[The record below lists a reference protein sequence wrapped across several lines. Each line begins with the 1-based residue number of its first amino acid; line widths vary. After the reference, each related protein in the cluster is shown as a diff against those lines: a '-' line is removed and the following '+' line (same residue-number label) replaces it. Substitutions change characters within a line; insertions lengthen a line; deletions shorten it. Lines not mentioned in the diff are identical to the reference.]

1 MASVNKIIVI
11 GNVGRDPELRYTGN
25 GKAMVQFSLAT
36 NHRYQ
41 KPDGEWDE
49 QTEWFRIVAWS
60 QLAER
65 VMERIQKGSQAYV
78 EGRLQTR
85 TWTGQDGKDRKEVE
99 IIANTIVSLDRRSEG
114 GGAPYGGERQGQPAA
129 AAAANGGRR
138 GGRAADDIMVDPDD
152 LPFD

>member
-11 GNVGRDPELRYTGN
+11 GNVGRDPELRYTAN
-25 GKAMVQFSLAT
+25 GKSMVTFSIAT
-36 NHRYQ
+36 NHNYQ
-41 KPDGEWDE
+41 NQNGEWQE
-49 QTEWFRIVAWS
+49 QTEWFRVIAWN

-85 TWTGQDGKDRKEVE
+85 TWTGQDGKERKEVE
-99 IIANTIVSLDRRSEG
+99 IVANTILGLDRRG
-114 GGAPYGGERQGQPAA
+114 GDMNGAPVMSGGM
-129 AAAANGGRR
+129 RR
-138 GGRAADDIMVDPDD
+138 GAETEIVDPDD

>member
-25 GKAMVQFSLAT
+25 GKAMAQFSLAT

-49 QTEWFRIVAWS
+49 QTEWFRVVAWS

-65 VMERIQKGSQAYV
+65 MMERIQKGSQAYV

-85 TWTGQDGKDRKEVE
+85 VWTGQDGKERKEVE
-99 IIANTIVSLDRRSEG
+99 IIANTIVSLDRRQYEG
-114 GGAPYGGERQGQPAA
+114 GETGGYSPRREQPAGA
-129 AAAANGGRR
+129 MTNGGRR
-138 GGRAADDIMVDPDD
+138 GDRAADDIMVDPDD

>member
-11 GNVGRDPELRYTGN
+11 GNVGRDPELRYTAN
-25 GKAMVQFSLAT
+25 GKSMVQFSIAT
-36 NHRYQ
+36 NYRYQ
-41 KPDGEWDE
+41 RPDGEWEE
-49 QTEWFRIVAWS
+49 QTEWFRVIAWN

-85 TWTGQDGKDRKEVE
+85 TWTGQDGRDRKEIE
-99 IIANTIVSLDRRSEG
+99 IIANQILRLDRRGEMV
-114 GGAPYGGERQGQPAA
+114 GAPVVA
-129 AAAANGGRR
+129 GGRES
-138 GGRAADDIMVDPDD
+138 DTEIVDPDD

>member
-11 GNVGRDPELRYTGN
+11 GNVGRDPELRYTAN
-25 GKAMVQFSLAT
+25 GKSMVTFSIAT
-36 NHRYQ
+36 NHNYQ
-41 KPDGEWDE
+41 NPSGEWQE
-49 QTEWFRIVAWS
+49 QTEWFRVIAWN

-85 TWTGQDGKDRKEVE
+85 VWTGNDGKERKDVE
-99 IIANTIVSLDRRSEG
+99 IIANSILSLDRRSG
-114 GGAPYGGERQGQPAA
+114 GDMVGAAQGAAPARRAGGDTEF
-129 AAAANGGRR
+129 
-138 GGRAADDIMVDPDD
+138 VDPDD

>member
-11 GNVGRDPELRYTGN
+11 GNVGRDPELRYTAN
-25 GKAMVQFSLAT
+25 GKSMVTFSLAT
-36 NHRYQ
+36 NHNFQ
-41 KPDGEWDE
+41 NQSGEWQE
-49 QTEWFRIVAWS
+49 QTEWFRVIAWN

-85 TWTGQDGKDRKEVE
+85 TWTGNDGKERKDVE
-99 IIANTIVSLDRRSEG
+99 IIANQILALDRRGDMVGAPAS
-114 GGAPYGGERQGQPAA
+114 GGA
-129 AAAANGGRR
+129 RR
-138 GGRAADDIMVDPDD
+138 GADTEIVDPDD

>member
-11 GNVGRDPELRYTGN
+11 GNVGRDPEMRYTAN
-25 GKAMVQFSLAT
+25 GKTMVQFSLAT

-41 KPDGEWDE
+41 RPDGEWEE
-49 QTEWFRIVAWS
+49 QTEWFRVVAWG
-60 QLAER
+60 QTGER

-85 TWTGQDGKDRKEVE
+85 TWTGQDGKERKDVE
-99 IIANTIVSLDRRSEG
+99 IIANTIVSLDRRMDAAAEG
-114 GGAPYGGERQGQPAA
+114 GSYQRGDAAPAGAA
-129 AAAANGGRR
+129 ARR
-138 GGRAADDIMVDPDD
+138 GGGRSTDEMMVDPDD

>member
-25 GKAMVQFSLAT
+25 GTAMATFSLAT

-41 KPDGEWDE
+41 SEGEWKE
-49 QTEWFRIVAWS
+49 QTEWFRIVVWN

-85 TWTGQDGKDRKEVE
+85 TWTGQDGKERKDIE
-99 IIANTIVSLDRRSEG
+99 IIANQVTSLDRREREAV
-114 GGAPYGGERQGQPAA
+114 GAPAGVGAAGAGAGGY
-129 AAAANGGRR
+129 GGRR
-138 GGRAADDIMVDPDD
+138 GGVEADMVDPDD

>member
-11 GNVGRDPELRYTGN
+11 GNVGRDPELRYTAN
-25 GKAMVQFSLAT
+25 GKSMVQFSLAT
-36 NHRYQ
+36 NHNYQ
-41 KPDGEWDE
+41 RPDGEWEE
-49 QTEWFRIVAWS
+49 QTEWFRVIAWN

-85 TWTGQDGKDRKEVE
+85 TWTGQDGKERKEVE
-99 IIANTIVSLDRRSEG
+99 IIANQILRLDRRGEPMASGVGAMG
-114 GGAPYGGERQGQPAA
+114 GS
-129 AAAANGGRR
+129 RR
-138 GGRAADDIMVDPDD
+138 GGDDSDIVDPDD

>member
-11 GNVGRDPELRYTGN
+11 GNVGRDPELRYTAN
-25 GKAMVQFSLAT
+25 GKSMVTFSLAT
-36 NHRYQ
+36 NHNFQ
-41 KPDGEWDE
+41 NQSGEWQE
-49 QTEWFRIVAWS
+49 QTEWFRVIAWN

-85 TWTGQDGKDRKEVE
+85 TWTGNDGKERKDVE
-99 IIANTIVSLDRRSEG
+99 IIANQILALDRRG
-114 GGAPYGGERQGQPAA
+114 DMVGAPAPGGA
-129 AAAANGGRR
+129 RR
-138 GGRAADDIMVDPDD
+138 GSDTEIVDPDD

>member
-11 GNVGRDPELRYTGN
+11 GNVGRDPELRYTAN
-25 GKAMVQFSLAT
+25 GKSMVQFSIAT
-36 NHRYQ
+36 NHNFQ
-41 KPDGEWDE
+41 NQSGEWQE
-49 QTEWFRIVAWS
+49 QTEWFRVIAWN

-85 TWTGQDGKDRKEVE
+85 TWTGQDGKERKEVE
-99 IIANTIVSLDRRSEG
+99 IVANSILGLDRRG
-114 GGAPYGGERQGQPAA
+114 GEMNGAPAMAGAGM
-129 AAAANGGRR
+129 NRR
-138 GGRAADDIMVDPDD
+138 NAETEIVDPDD